1 MTIPSSGDK
10 EARGGTI
17 KRSVSVAVAVIAA
30 AVVTGCGVFMN
41 EVSQVRNPLSPEQA
55 KAQVIE
61 AARDLK
67 AVLGIAI
74 TDASVFLESC
84 NDQGEAPFRS
94 RGAVGYPLARSREE
108 ALAQTAGFLRALE
121 GAGWTILPADYKGM
135 PPYVAEK
142 DGVRVIFEAQGSG
155 NLGRVITL
163 LGECRDIT
171 TTKPPGGMEP
181 IPGL

>member
-74 TDASVFLESC
+74 
-84 NDQGEAPFRS
+84 R
-94 RGAVGYPLARSREE
+94 
-108 ALAQTAGFLRALE
+108 
-121 GAGWTILPADYKGM
+121 
-135 PPYVAEK
+135 
-142 DGVRVIFEAQGSG
+142 
-155 NLGRVITL
+155 
-163 LGECRDIT
+163 
-171 TTKPPGGMEP
+171 
-181 IPGL
+181 

>member
-1 MTIPSSGDK
+1 VNIEMT
-10 EARGGTI
+10 
-17 KRSVSVAVAVIAA
+17 RSLSVAVAVIAA

-41 EVSQVRNPLSPEQA
+41 EVSQVRNPLSPEQT

-61 AARDLK
+61 AARELK
-67 AVLGIAI
+67 TVLGIPVQGAW
-74 TDASVFLESC
+74 AGLSSC
-84 NDQGEAPFRS
+84 NDQGEAPFRG
-94 RGAVGYPLARSREE
+94 RGAVHYPLAGSRED
-108 ALAQTAGFLRALE
+108 ALSETAEFLRALE

-135 PPYVAEK
+135 PPRGAEK
-142 DGVRVIFEAQGSG
+142 DGVRVIFEVQGSG
-155 NLGRVITL
+155 ELGRVITL